1 MPKKDA
7 MDAYGATAL
16 VLFSALLGFNQVV
29 IKVVN
34 AGLQPAF
41 FAGLRS
47 AGGVLVLLLLM
58 RLRGRALTIT
68 PGTVPIGLIIGVCF
82 GAEFLFLF
90 LALDYTTVV
99 RTGILFYSMPVWLA
113 LISHFALP
121 GDRMTPLKAAGLA
134 CAFGGV
140 VLALSSR
147 GELTGGALL
156 GDVFALLAAMG
167 WATTALLA
175 KASRLRHETPEMQ
188 LLWQLAVSAPLL
200 LGAALF
206 FGPLVRDFQPVLHLS
221 GLAFQIGLVSAGFV
235 FWLGLLAVYPASG
248 VASFSFLGPVF
259 ALLFGWLI
267 LDEPVSPSIFA
278 ALGLVAV
285 GLVLINR
292 PQRRT

>member
-140 VLALSSR
+140 VLALCIA
-147 GELTGGALL
+147 GGA
-156 GDVFALLAAMG
+156 
-167 WATTALLA
+167 
-175 KASRLRHETPEMQ
+175 E
-188 LLWQLAVSAPLL
+188 
-200 LGAALF
+200 AALF
-206 FGPLVRDFQPVLHLS
+206 APELRDNFLRTKRQEQARLA
-221 GLAFQIGLVSAGFV
+221 GLDAAAEHRGDEF
-235 FWLGLLAVYPASG
+235 AVQHK
-248 VASFSFLGPVF
+248 
-259 ALLFGWLI
+259 
-267 LDEPVSPSIFA
+267 
-278 ALGLVAV
+278 
-285 GLVLINR
+285 LVLLR
-292 PQRRT
+292 SGFRVL